1 MTSLHRQVVAKF
13 AAASK
18 LITASSEPPLSLGDL
33 DHLVAG
39 TIFAVI
45 EGQCGLFHV
54 VRASLEHMMQTSQ
67 QARLLHGQL
76 CDAQLPMTI
85 LRAVRRAGAPE
96 SGLDK
101 QLGIPPFGMIAA
113 HLAAPLFVGLVSPLQ
128 GALEAACALVSVTG
142 EGGGIDIELQ
152 ELAVVLARFADDA
165 TSIEYRTPMCTL
177 ETIVALAGSIQFR
190 ARLDGKVVDWQDVVL
205 EVAEARVARERKG
218 NVPTSGEFMALVE
231 TLEMVAAAAA
241 RRADTLGTAGRGA
254 ATVSYVG
261 NSGGAFVDGP
271 EEAAIFFVRSPS
283 AKVPCS
289 NAGCTGFNPPGSL
302 VCTTCVRI
310 LGEVYQCAGC
320 NCPVR
325 LGGACK
331 VWFCS
336 GGKTGQQKAVTNP
349 TQLKA
354 WAECWTKRYEARVA
368 SGK

>member
-1 MTSLHRQVVAKF
+1 
-13 AAASK
+13 
-18 LITASSEPPLSLGDL
+18 
-33 DHLVAG
+33 VAG
-39 TIFAVI
+39 TVVAVI

-85 LRAVRRAGAPE
+85 LKAIRRAGVPE

-128 GALEAACALVSVTG
+128 GALEAACGHVLVTG

-152 ELAVVLARFADDA
+152 ELATVLARFADDA
-165 TSIEYRTPMCTL
+165 TSIEYRTPMGIL
-177 ETIVALAGSIQFR
+177 ETTVALAGSIQFR

-205 EVAEARVARERKG
+205 EVAEARLARERKG
-218 NVPTSGEFMALVE
+218 NVPTGEEFMALVDQ
-231 TLEMVAAAAA
+231 LELVAAAAA
-241 RRADTLGTAGRGA
+241 RRADTLGAAGRGG

-261 NSGGAFVDGP
+261 ISGGTSIDGP
-271 EEAAIFFVRSPS
+271 EEAAVFFVRSPS
-283 AKVPCS
+283 AKVPCP
-289 NAGCTGFNPPGSL
+289 NAACAGFNPPGSL
-302 VCTTCVRI
+302 VCTTCVNI
-310 LGEVYQCAGC
+310 LGEVYQCGGC

-336 GGKTGQQKAVTNP
+336 GGKAGQQRVVTNP

-354 WAECWTKRYEARVA
+354 WAECWTKRYEAKVQ